1 MSLLTISAGRGVPIS
16 EELNTLHEESTKKRR
31 ISTMELER
39 KSGIPFQARA
49 EDDSLWPPTMS
60 SDNYSEDAM
69 RIVSQDTSAP

>member
-1 MSLLTISAGRGVPIS
+1 
-16 EELNTLHEESTKKRR
+16 
-31 ISTMELER
+31 MELER